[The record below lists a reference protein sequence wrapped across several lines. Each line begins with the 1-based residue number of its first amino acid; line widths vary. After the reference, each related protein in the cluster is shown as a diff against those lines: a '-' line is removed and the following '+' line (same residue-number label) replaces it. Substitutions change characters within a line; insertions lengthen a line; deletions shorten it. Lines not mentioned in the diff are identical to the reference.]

1 MPTVLDIVWILF
13 QIAISI
19 LYQAPQQVKLAAQIQ
34 QTADNLF
41 RQLRI
46 MNPLPLESQNTRKPR
61 LKAAS

>member
-1 MPTVLDIVWILF
+1 MHLVLDIVSILF

-19 LYQAPQQVKLAAQIQ
+19 PYQVLQQVKLAAQIQ

-46 MNPLPLESQNTRKPR
+46 MNLLPLESQNPRKAR
-61 LKAAS
+61 LKAVN